1 MVAKIRAYKAPDDV
15 ETSKRYVDEHRKVL
29 EAFGVKQVTSANL
42 DWLYDPNTYV
52 IIVESEDGE
61 KIFGGGRIQIRNETM
76 KLPME
81 GAIAKKDT
89 RIYPYIQNIENYK
102 LAEFCGLFNSKEVAG
117 YGIGSIFLGRIGVA
131 ITSQIG
137 VDYLLALC
145 SPPTLR
151 QCLRIGF
158 EIIRDLGEN
167 GAFYYPKEGL
177 IATAI
182 IVNDLKQLP
191 FANAEEKERILDL
204 RENPVQFALEKGPKG
219 EIALHYELDMKI
231 GVL

>member
-15 ETSKRYVDEHRKVL
+15 ETSMRYIEGHRNVL
-29 EAFGVKQVTSANL
+29 EAYGVKQVTSANH
-42 DWLYDPNTYV
+42 DWLYDTNTYV

-61 KIFGGGRIQIRNETM
+61 KIFGGGRIQLRSQQL

-81 GAIAKKDT
+81 GAIAKIDSKIHD
-89 RIYPYIQNIENYK
+89 YMDNLGNYR

-131 ITSQIG
+131 ISEQFG
-137 VDYLLALC
+137 VENLLALC

-158 EIIRDLGEN
+158 GIIRDLGVN
-167 GAFYYPKEGL
+167 GTFYYPKEGL

-182 IVNDLKQLP
+182 IVKDLINLP
-191 FANAEEKERILDL
+191 DANPEERERILDL
-204 RENPVQFALEKGPKG
+204 RGNPVQYAVEKGPKG
-219 EIALHYELDMKI
+219 EIAISYELDLKI
-231 GVL
+231 

>member
-15 ETSKRYVDEHRKVL
+15 DTSMRYIEGHKHVL
-29 EAFGVKQVTSANL
+29 EAYGVKQVTSAKH
-42 DWLYDPNTYV
+42 DWLLDNDTYV
-52 IIVESEDGE
+52 IIVESENGD
-61 KIFGGGRIQIRNETM
+61 KIYGGGRIQIRSPQL

-81 GAIAKKDT
+81 GAIAKIDSN
-89 RIYPYIQNIENYK
+89 IYQYMDNLGDYK

-131 ITSQIG
+131 ISEQFG
-137 VDYLLALC
+137 VENLLALC

-158 EIIRDLGEN
+158 GIIRDLGTN
-167 GAFYYPKEGL
+167 GTFYYPKEGL

-182 IVNDLKQLP
+182 IVKDLKNLP
-191 FANAEEKERILDL
+191 DANAEERERIFDL
-204 RENPVQFALEKGPKG
+204 RANPVQYAVEKGPKG
-219 EIALHYELDMKI
+219 EIAIFYELDMKI
-231 GVL
+231 